1 MYYIFYNVIAMDQ
14 SPVNLYVGQVVYE
27 VKNQNKW
34 LMRFLVAQHLDALL
48 KKIFSCSTLTLHF
61 QMLRKM

>member
-1 MYYIFYNVIAMDQ
+1 MHH

-27 VKNQNKW
+27 VKCQNKW

-48 KKIFSCSTLTLHF
+48 KVYYHYIRL
-61 QMLRKM
+61 

>member
-1 MYYIFYNVIAMDQ
+1 MHQ

-27 VKNQNKW
+27 VKSQNKW

-48 KKIFSCSTLTLHF
+48 KVYYQYKKLYFKDFFL
-61 QMLRKM
+61 

>member
-1 MYYIFYNVIAMDQ
+1 MYYIFNNIIDIHQ

-27 VKNQNKW
+27 VKSQNKW

-48 KKIFSCSTLTLHF
+48 KVYYQYIKLYF
-61 QMLRKM
+61 

>member
-1 MYYIFYNVIAMDQ
+1 MHH

-27 VKNQNKW
+27 MKCHNKW

-48 KKIFSCSTLTLHF
+48 KVYHHYIRLYFLKFFIVVH
-61 QMLRKM
+61 